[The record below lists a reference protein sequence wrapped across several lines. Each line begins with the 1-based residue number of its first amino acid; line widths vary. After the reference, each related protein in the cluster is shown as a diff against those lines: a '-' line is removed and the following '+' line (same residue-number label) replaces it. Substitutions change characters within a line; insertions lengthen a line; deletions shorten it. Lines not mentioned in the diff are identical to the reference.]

1 MPPSPSTPDA
11 PQDFARQLLAA
22 RSGSPDA
29 LAWLLE
35 NCRPYLLRV
44 ANEELDADLRSKL
57 GASDL
62 VQQSVIEAQRDFA
75 SFRGATDENL
85 LAWLRRILRHN
96 LDDARRHY
104 REAARRQLSS
114 EQPLGDRDGAALHEG
129 LIADVTPPLE
139 GAIAREQALALEQAL
154 GRLPPEYRQVL
165 ALRYDEGRPF
175 AEIGVALERSE
186 EAAKKLWLRAVRRLR
201 DEMRGDHDRDQLPDA

>member
-1 MPPSPSTPDA
+1 MPDA
-11 PQDFARQLLAA
+11 PENFVQQLLAA

-35 NCRPYLLRV
+35 NCRPYLLRI
-44 ANEELDADLRSKL
+44 ANEELDADLRPKL

-75 SFRGATDENL
+75 GFRGATGEEL

-104 REAARRQLSS
+104 RETARRRLGS
-114 EQPLGDRDGAALHEG
+114 EQPLGDPNGVALREG
-129 LIADVTPPLE
+129 LIAEITPPPE
-139 GAIAREQALALEQAL
+139 GSIARERTEALEQAL
-154 GRLPPEYRQVL
+154 GRLTPEYQQVL
-165 ALRYDEGRPF
+165 TLRYDEDRSF
-175 AEIGVALERSE
+175 AEIGAALGRSE
-186 EAAKKLWLRAVRRLR
+186 AAAKKLWLRAVRRLR
-201 DEMRGDHDRDQLPDA
+201 GEMRGLHDSD